1 MKNKLM
7 TENQKDKYIKQLE
20 QENEVLTEQLACLNA
35 QSKCSICKYYLCV
48 SSDGDTFPCA
58 GWPNYKLGN
67 LKDTSISEIWE
78 NSKKR
83 QIILGNVLFDNLAL
97 YGYLGS
103 YVFIILMLDF
113 IKGNNFL
120 LVLNAQIFHQ

>member
-1 MKNKLM
+1 MGK
-7 TENQKDKYIKQLE
+7 
-20 QENEVLTEQLACLNA
+20 
-35 QSKCSICKYYLCV
+35 
-48 SSDGDTFPCA
+48 F
-58 GWPNYKLGN
+58 
-67 LKDTSISEIWE
+67 
-78 NSKKR
+78 KKR